1 MEALNRQFSNANSQ
15 QIHKQFSTSVIN
27 QQGNRKRTQEVNLYL
42 LEWQECV
49 KRGTSVHLV
58 GMYISKTTIENS
70 MEFPLKT
77 KYRTIIIIQ
86 QTHFRIFF
94 RKKKKTLI
102 RKDMCTLVFPAALF
116 TIAKIQIQPK
126 CPSTDDRIEK
136 M

>member
-1 MEALNRQFSNANSQ
+1 MEALNRQFSNANNQ
-15 QIHKQFSTSVIN
+15 QIHEQFSTPVIN

-58 GMYISKTTIENS
+58 GMQISKTTIENS

-77 KYRTIIIIQ
+77 KYRTITIIQ
-86 QTHFRIFF
+86 QTHFRIFIK
-94 RKKKKTLI
+94 KKKKTLI
-102 RKDMCTLVFPAALF
+102 RKEMCTLGFPAALF